1 MAKTGNGPPSLA
13 DVNTHAR
20 ELVDKMTGAKPA
32 AAELH
37 AEPLGGA
44 VEPQLLPDFSRGTE
58 ALDEETGK
66 PIAGRAAVA
75 LPEGDAGGT
84 TDALAEAKA
93 EIAGTAAPKERDPAS
108 GRFVSEAAADVSDA
122 ATQPVHVPPAEG
134 APTGEAAAEAAA
146 QAILDRPAD
155 DFEEVE
161 YEDPDLDQKFTVRV
175 PKDSAAAVRN
185 GYMRRADYS
194 RKTMF
199 LGDLR
204 KTVEPLVG
212 DGRLKAI
219 LPLIQRALEDPEYGN
234 FVVDAYNRR
243 IAGQPLTPAQ
253 AAAAQ
258 AGAAVAAAAA
268 PAGPPVAPLTEA
280 EDPFLAEALKPYNDK
295 LGQVTNLVE
304 KMAREEEQR
313 RTAETNAAREYQYR
327 VNVGNQGYA
336 ALVQRYGDEF
346 SGDPERDKNSFMRAI
361 NYGRASGLFEQY
373 GETPSSI
380 VLAYEDLRR
389 EREAASASPAV
400 AAVAAATEKKVAAAN
415 AAAVAT
421 GTPAAAPHV
430 KKVPPPPATRVN
442 GVAADPKEYIR
453 QQMAR
458 QAAMAG
464 R

>member
-108 GRFVSEAAADVSDA
+108 GRFVSEAAADVSQETPA
-122 ATQPVHVPPAEG
+122 AVPEAAPAG
-134 APTGEAAAEAAA
+134 AVAAEAAA
-146 QAILDRPAD
+146 AAILDKPDPWAD
-155 DFEEVE
+155 YEDIEVQ
-161 YEDPDLDQKFTVRV
+161 DPDLDKTFTIRA
-175 PKDSAAAVRN
+175 PKADANAVRN
-185 GYMRRADYS
+185 GYLRRADYS

-199 LGDLR
+199 LADTQKVL
-204 KTVEPLVG
+204 EPLVA
-212 DGRLKAI
+212 DGRLRNI
-219 LPLIQRALEDPEYGN
+219 LPLIQYAIEHPEFGN
-234 FVVDAYNRR
+234 FAADAYNRAIR
-243 IAGQPLTPAQ
+243 GLPLTEAQTQ
-253 AAAAQ
+253 AATA
-258 AGAAVAAAAA
+258 AAAAA
-268 PAGPPVAPLTEA
+268 PAAAAPVAPLTEA

-336 ALVQRYGDEF
+336 LLTQRYGDEF
-346 SGDPERDKNSFMRAI
+346 SGDPERDKNSFMRAV
-361 NYGRASGLFEQY
+361 NYGRASGLFDQY
-373 GETPSSI
+373 GESPATI

-389 EREAASASPAV
+389 AREEASASPAV
-400 AAVAAATEKKVAAAN
+400 AAVAAATERKVASAN
-415 AAAVAT
+415 AAAVST
-421 GTPAAAPHV
+421 GTPASAPQV